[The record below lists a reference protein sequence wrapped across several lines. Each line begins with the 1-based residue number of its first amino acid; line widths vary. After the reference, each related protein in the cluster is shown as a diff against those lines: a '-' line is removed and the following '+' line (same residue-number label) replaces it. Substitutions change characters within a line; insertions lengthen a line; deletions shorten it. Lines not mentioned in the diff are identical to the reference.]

1 MKQIEEMAT
10 SEAYRDCEIRI
21 MPDCH
26 AGKGC
31 TVGTVIQTA
40 GKVVPNTIGVDIGC
54 GMLVVNLGKKD
65 INLSLLDR
73 LIREYGENRSI
84 GNVRQQLTAR
94 LKIATERKQAD
105 DRQILDR
112 IMRSETGEQ
121 FQKAIE
127 ETKGGKV

>member
-1 MKQIEEMAT
+1 MQT
-10 SEAYRDCEIRI
+10 DYIRLTN
-21 MPDCH
+21 D
-26 AGKGC
+26 
-31 TVGTVIQTA
+31 TET
-40 GKVVPNTIGVDIGC
+40 
-54 GMLVVNLGKKD
+54 
-65 INLSLLDR
+65 LDR

-84 GNVRQQLTAR
+84 GNVRQQLTSR

-121 FQKAIE
+121 FQIAIE

>member
-1 MKQIEEMAT
+1 MQT
-10 SEAYRDCEIRI
+10 DYIRLTN
-21 MPDCH
+21 D
-26 AGKGC
+26 
-31 TVGTVIQTA
+31 TET
-40 GKVVPNTIGVDIGC
+40 
-54 GMLVVNLGKKD
+54 
-65 INLSLLDR
+65 LDR

-105 DRQILDR
+105 DRQIFDR

-127 ETKGGKV
+127 ETKVGKV

>member
-1 MKQIEEMAT
+1 MCTLQSALAAT
-10 SEAYRDCEIRI
+10 NS
-21 MPDCH
+21 
-26 AGKGC
+26 
-31 TVGTVIQTA
+31 VQTDYLRLT
-40 GKVVPNTIGVDIGC
+40 NDTET
-54 GMLVVNLGKKD
+54 
-65 INLSLLDR
+65 LDR

-112 IMRSETGEQ
+112 IMRSETGKQ

-127 ETKGGKV
+127 ETKGKV